1 MENEEKKKEVRN
13 KLNEKLLFCTL
24 FNGIAVLI
32 LITGKAV

>member
-1 MENEEKKKEVRN
+1 MEKEEKKKKVRN

-24 FNGIAVLI
+24 FNGITVLV